1 MKACR
6 RVAVRILPAAGAALA
21 LAVPVAL
28 AGPAAMHPELGAR
41 LSGMGE
47 HGVVNLQVKLK
58 TGQLCW
64 TFELPTTKG
73 ITGTSIHSGAKGPL
87 LLRLGKT
94 YAQKACTKASPMILE
109 HPESKPGSYWL
120 FVDTKGHPGD
130 LRGKL
135 FAGMA
140 HM

>member
-1 MKACR
+1 MRSRCLAG
-6 RVAVRILPAAGAALA
+6 VAAVAATAAI
-21 LAVPVAL
+21 AVPVAL
-28 AGPAAMHPELGAR
+28 ASQMHPELGAR
-41 LSGMGE
+41 LAGMGE
-47 HGVVNLQVKLK
+47 HGIVNIQVKAK
-58 TGQLCW
+58 SGKLCW

-73 ITGTSIHSGAKGPL
+73 ITGTSIHTGSKGPVLIKLGQTYTAKG
-87 LLRLGKT
+87 
-94 YAQKACTKASPMILE
+94 CTKASAMTLE
-109 HPESKPGSYWL
+109 HLESKPGTYWV

>member
-1 MKACR
+1 MHGWKRFALRCS
-6 RVAVRILPAAGAALA
+6 LAGAAVVAVGVPTA
-21 LAVPVAL
+21 LAAT
-28 AGPAAMHPELGAR
+28 MHPKLAAR

-47 HGVVNLQVKLK
+47 HGIVNLTVKSKPSQV
-58 TGQLCW
+58 CW
-64 TFELPTTKG
+64 SFDVPAKG
-73 ITGTSIHSGAKGPL
+73 ITGASIHTGSNGVVLVKLGTTYKTKG
-87 LLRLGKT
+87 
-94 YAQKACTKASPMILE
+94 CVKASAMTVE
-109 HPESKPGSYWL
+109 HLQTAPAKYWV